1 MPEPLPQALRSTPY
15 PAEAFAFLQRGLAFS
30 AKRIHGDPQPDQTAG
45 SRHISGAQLAEGLRD
60 YAIEEYGLLAR
71 FMLGRWRIT
80 RTRDFGEMVY
90 ALIEARDMSKND
102 TDSITD
108 FDAVYDFET
117 AFPAEL
123 AFSSLPAECHGQD

>member
-1 MPEPLPQALRSTPY
+1 M
-15 PAEAFAFLQRGLAFS
+15 LA
-30 AKRIHGDPQPDQTAG
+30 
-45 SRHISGAQLAEGLRD
+45 
-60 YAIEEYGLLAR
+60 
-71 FMLGRWRIT
+71 RWRIT

-90 ALIEARDMSKND
+90 ALIEAQDMSKND